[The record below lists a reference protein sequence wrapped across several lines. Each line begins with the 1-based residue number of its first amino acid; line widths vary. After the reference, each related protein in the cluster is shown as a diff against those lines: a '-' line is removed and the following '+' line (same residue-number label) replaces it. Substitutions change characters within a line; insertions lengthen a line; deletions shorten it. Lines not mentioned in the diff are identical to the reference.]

1 MSVATATATEVAYR
15 FDGDLYPATE
25 TGKQDLLEAINDALT
40 TEAWSDPED
49 MTDEERQE
57 AVSMSYDGTHYRA
70 EFWDNIMAI
79 MQHAPYDI
87 DVKRLDRDQLTDEEF
102 EWL

>member
-1 MSVATATATEVAYR
+1 MSVATATEVAYR
-15 FDGDLYPATE
+15 FDGTLYAATE
-25 TGKQDLLEAINDALT
+25 QGKQELLEAINEALQ
-40 TEAWSDPED
+40 TEAWNDAD
-49 MTDEERQE
+49 LLDEQSREE

-79 MQHAPYDI
+79 MQHAPYEI
-87 DVKRLDRDQLTDEEF
+87 DVKRHDADELTDDEL

>member
-1 MSVATATATEVAYR
+1 MSAVATATEVAYR
-15 FDGDLYPATE
+15 FDGTLYAATE
-25 TGKQDLLEAINDALT
+25 QGKQELLEAINEALT
-40 TEAWSDPED
+40 IEAWNDSEL
-49 MTDEERQE
+49 MDEQSREE
-57 AVSMSYDGTHYRA
+57 AVSMSYDGTHHAA
-70 EFWDNIMAI
+70 EFWDNVTAI

>member
-1 MSVATATATEVAYR
+1 MSIATATEVAYR

-25 TGKQDLLEAINDALT
+25 VGKQDLLEAINDALT
-40 TEAWSDPED
+40 TEAYSDPEP
-49 MTDEERQE
+49 MTEDEREE
-57 AVSMSYDGTHYRA
+57 AISMSYDGTHFQA

-79 MQHAPYDI
+79 MQHAPYDVSVTRH
-87 DVKRLDRDQLTDEEF
+87 DADELTADEL

>member
-1 MSVATATATEVAYR
+1 MSVATATEVAYR
-15 FDGDLYPATE
+15 FDGNLYPATE
-25 TGKQDLLEAINDALT
+25 VGKQELLEAINDALT
-40 TEAWSDPED
+40 TEAYADPEP
-49 MTDEERQE
+49 MTDDERQE

-70 EFWDNIMAI
+70 EFWDNVMAI

-87 DVKRLDRDQLTDEEF
+87 DVKRHDADELTADEL

>member
-1 MSVATATATEVAYR
+1 MSVATATEVAYR
-15 FDGDLYPATE
+15 FDGNLYPATE
-25 TGKQDLLEAINDALT
+25 VGKQELLEAINDALT
-40 TEAWSDPED
+40 TEAWNDS
-49 MTDEERQE
+49 TLQDEWSREE
-57 AVSMSYDGTHYRA
+57 AVSQSYDGTHYRA

>member
-1 MSVATATATEVAYR
+1 MSVATATEVAYR
-15 FDGDLYPATE
+15 FDGTLYPATE
-25 TGKQDLLEAINDALT
+25 TGKQDLLEAIHDALNI
-40 TEAWSDPED
+40 EVWNDSELLDDASRE
-49 MTDEERQE
+49 E

-79 MQHAPYDI
+79 MQHAPYD
-87 DVKRLDRDQLTDEEF
+87 VSVTRLDRDQLTADEL

>member
-1 MSVATATATEVAYR
+1 MSATATATEVAYR
-15 FDGDLYPATE
+15 FDGTLYSATE
-25 TGKQDLLEAINDALT
+25 QGKQELLEAIAEALQ
-40 TEAWSDPED
+40 TEAWNDADLP
-49 MTDEERQE
+49 DEQSREE

-79 MQHAPYDI
+79 MQHAPYEI
-87 DVKRLDRDQLTDEEF
+87 DVKRHAADELTADEL

>member
-1 MSVATATATEVAYR
+1 MTTATATEIAYR
-15 FDGDLYPATE
+15 FEGDLYPATE
-25 TGKQDLLEAINDALT
+25 VGKQDLLEAINDALT
-40 TEAWSDPED
+40 TEAYSDAEP
-49 MTDEERQE
+49 MTDDEREE
-57 AVSMSYDGTHYRA
+57 AISMSFDGTHYQA

-87 DVKRLDRDQLTDEEF
+87 DVKRLDRDQLTADEL

>member
-1 MSVATATATEVAYR
+1 MSTVVATEVAYR
-15 FDGDLYPATE
+15 FDGTLYAATE
-25 TGKQDLLEAINDALT
+25 QGKQELLEAINEALT
-40 TEAWSDPED
+40 TEAWNDSDLR
-49 MTDEERQE
+49 DEQSREE
-57 AVSMSYDGTHYRA
+57 AVSMSYDGTHFRA

-87 DVKRLDRDQLTDEEF
+87 TVTRHGADELTADEL